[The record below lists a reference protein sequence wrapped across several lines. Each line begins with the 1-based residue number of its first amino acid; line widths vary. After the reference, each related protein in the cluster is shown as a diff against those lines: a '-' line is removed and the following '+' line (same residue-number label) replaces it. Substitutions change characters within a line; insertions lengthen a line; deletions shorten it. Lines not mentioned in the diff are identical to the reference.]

1 MRPSDVQ
8 KDRNDRSAPRLGR
21 RLASLVFWCAALY
34 TCVLGFA
41 SITRQVFWPATT
53 EWEAECGEGIATL
66 ESELLARAS
75 AEVATGGVA
84 SNERTLRAWL
94 RDWDVRHATLRDRC
108 TGDEK
113 RAHYSLAKLRQR
125 VEAMLQ
131 RSARE
136 QAPLVR
142 DIARQ
147 TNARRT

>member
-1 MRPSDVQ
+1 MQ

-21 RLASLVFWCAALY
+21 RLGILVFWCAALY

-53 EWEAECGEGIATL
+53 EWDAECGEGIAAL

-75 AEVATGGVA
+75 TEVAAGGVA
-84 SNERTLRAWL
+84 SDERRLRTWL
-94 RDWDVRHATLRDRC
+94 RDWDARHATLRDRC
-108 TGDEK
+108 TGTEE

-131 RSARE
+131 RTTRE

-142 DIARQ
+142 DIAR
-147 TNARRT
+147 RTGAPSTL